1 MASPD
6 VGLIKI
12 STMWDAERPQANVGV
27 RPGLQTG
34 GRRRSRAK
42 LGRGLAAAAAV
53 VWEVVAGW
61 VGGSVPAGSVV
72 GMVATVCNG
81 VGVISTQQM
90 IGLALP
96 AVLMI
101 GAGLTTAATIS
112 ATQAAGRG
120 FQFGYQIGWSFGRL
134 RSAGLRSREF

>member
-1 MASPD
+1 MTSPD
-6 VGLIKI
+6 VRLIKI
-12 STMWDAERPQANVGV
+12 STMWDAERPQANVGA

-34 GRRRSRAK
+34 GWRHTQAK
-42 LGRGLAAAAAV
+42 WA
-53 VWEVVAGW
+53 
-61 VGGSVPAGSVV
+61 GGSVTAGSVL

-101 GAGLTTAATIS
+101 GAGLTMAATIS
-112 ATQAAGRG
+112 ATQAADRG
-120 FQFGYQIGWSFGRL
+120 FQFGYQIGWSLGRL
-134 RSAGLRSREF
+134 RSVGFRSREF